1 MALVER
7 ICLVCGSPM
16 TTERANKNI
25 CSASCHGKA
34 ARLRTKQGWSMA
46 ELVQHYNLLKKQK
59 EITNVPP
66 EN

>member
-7 ICLVCGSPM
+7 PCLVCGSPM
-16 TTERANKNI
+16 TTTRGNKAI

-46 ELVQHYNLLKKQK
+46 ELVQHYNQLQSTPTT
-59 EITNVPP
+59 EDTQ
-66 EN
+66 

>member
-7 ICLVCGSPM
+7 ACLVCGSPM

-34 ARLRTKQGWSMA
+34 ARLRKKQDWSMI
-46 ELVQHYNLLKKQK
+46 ELVTHYNQLKQK
-59 EITNVPP
+59 EDTQCHDQ
-66 EN
+66 